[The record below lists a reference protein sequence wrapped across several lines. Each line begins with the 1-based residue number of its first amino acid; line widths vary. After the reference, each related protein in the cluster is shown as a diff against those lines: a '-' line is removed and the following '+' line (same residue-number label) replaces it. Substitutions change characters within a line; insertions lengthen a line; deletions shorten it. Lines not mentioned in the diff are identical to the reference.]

1 LTTEEAGMASE
12 RDRLINVDFDDDE
25 DVPSD
30 AASHDDEDDEDDV
43 ELHGQFFNRPS
54 S

>member
-1 LTTEEAGMASE
+1 MARE
-12 RDRLINVDFDDDE
+12 HDRFIDLDLEDDE
-25 DVPSD
+25 PED
-30 AASHDDEDDEDDV
+30 APVAAAADDDEDDV